1 MHNNFPNFQLH
12 YGAKTLVGFLV
23 MDYKDQY
30 KQYSDQ
36 LMNLYNQNK
45 FKIHCD
51 LGSEQG
57 NFNGLEGVYD
67 AIEVS

>member
-1 MHNNFPNFQLH
+1 
-12 YGAKTLVGFLV
+12 